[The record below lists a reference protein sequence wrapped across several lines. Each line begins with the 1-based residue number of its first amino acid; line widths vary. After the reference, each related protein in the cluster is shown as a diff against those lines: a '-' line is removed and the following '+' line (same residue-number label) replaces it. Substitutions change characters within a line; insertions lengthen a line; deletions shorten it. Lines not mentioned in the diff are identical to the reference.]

1 MVKWPKFRPKIW
13 DLGIPWGPTLKRGD
27 FVSGTDRLSTIMQNF
42 TPFGVTVAE
51 MSVKIT
57 GSDTN
62 IHTITADKTRTLALR
77 LSIIAHSVSQYNIY
91 NIWAFVLISCN
102 SAKFRPNCVLCS
114 VHLKVKAYIVH
125 TRITRFG
132 LSSINTTTTQKCFV
146 TVRINKVKTVI
157 YYYHH

>member
-62 IHTITADKTRTLALR
+62 IHTITADLISDKTRTLALR

-114 VHLKVKAYIVH
+114 VHLKVKTYIV
-125 TRITRFG
+125 
-132 LSSINTTTTQKCFV
+132 
-146 TVRINKVKTVI
+146 
-157 YYYHH
+157 